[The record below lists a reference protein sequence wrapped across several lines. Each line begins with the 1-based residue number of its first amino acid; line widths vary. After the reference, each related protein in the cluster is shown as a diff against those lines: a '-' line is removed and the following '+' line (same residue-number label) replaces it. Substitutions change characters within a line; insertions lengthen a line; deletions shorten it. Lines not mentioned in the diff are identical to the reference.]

1 MSDEAIATC
10 LTRSLSQFKAGTRQ
24 AEGGEEMKGGGG
36 EEIKR
41 VKEIKG
47 EGRKAQ
53 RGEKESQSGE

>member
-1 MSDEAIATC
+1 
-10 LTRSLSQFKAGTRQ
+10 
-24 AEGGEEMKGGGG
+24 MKGGGG